1 MTEEKNTERLE
12 LQKKGLA
19 TDISPEEILNSMNTD
34 PLFKEYYAKSED
46 SSPQMTELEKAM
58 KRRDLRREGLAANV
72 SPEEILSNFNTKE
85 GFLFEESLT
94 HSEKLILQGKILS
107 ILEPYL
113 LDSAEDKVSL
123 IPVEEGVSSQYILKI
138 NSCNLL
144 TFSLRAKDY
153 APLLASEAMLISHLI
168 SEKHISG
175 QKKKILTSLKTST
188 ENALS
193 QAIGQAGDP
202 LVFIKENAKLIY
214 ENTNL
219 RMILRLKTLLLNN
232 LLLLDEETIKGERLH
247 SLAKDSDAYLKRLR
261 SYYASVCKKLK
272 QHGFTI
278 QQPQQP

>member
-19 TDISPEEILNSMNTD
+19 TYISPQEVLASMNTD
-34 PLFKEYYAKSED
+34 LLFKEHYAKSED

-123 IPVEEGVSSQYILKI
+123 VPVEEGVSSQYILKI